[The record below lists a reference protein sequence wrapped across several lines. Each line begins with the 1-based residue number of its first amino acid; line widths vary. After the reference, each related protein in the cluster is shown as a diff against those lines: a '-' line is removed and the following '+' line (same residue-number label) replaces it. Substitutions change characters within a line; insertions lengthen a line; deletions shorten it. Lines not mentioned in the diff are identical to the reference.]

1 MPTLKY
7 AELYDE
13 FRNTDGVKQ
22 AQTAVWKRFVPFEE
36 PGPLSL
42 ADWRELHAAIDDARG
57 LDFAMARELGIF
69 AQAWRCSRH
78 QARDA
83 ARRGRRRPSDLQVRH
98 LQADPEELTAKQSR
112 MSVRRGRVACR

>member
-57 LDFAMARELGIF
+57 LDFAMGPRTGNLRSSMALLSASGPRCRPTWPASPVRSPGSTF
-69 AQAWRCSRH
+69 ASR
-78 QARDA
+78 
-83 ARRGRRRPSDLQVRH
+83 S
-98 LQADPEELTAKQSR
+98 
-112 MSVRRGRVACR
+112 